1 MAPDYARHG
10 LAEQL
15 QVTVDRY
22 QPRSMQRQIV
32 IVGRN
37 SLEHPEQ
44 PRVRFRVQPVW
55 HERSRFHA
63 FDVPQVKIFVAAK
76 PEELSVLIADLGI
89 AATWQV
95 AAAANEAGRPAMLES
110 AVADARQQ
118 THLETANVP
127 SQDQLQTKLDVSV
140 QYRLIGSMAP
150 TVLEETGNAAKAVE
164 VHLKPKLRSLLREQG
179 KSIKRAEDFFKEE
192 TQNMLQTGLT
202 DGLREY
208 LAPKGIEV
216 SAVLIRDIAL
226 PPFIVQAIEKK
237 KEREQAVEQ
246 ERAELERVR
255 TQLQQQVARAEAQRE
270 AADQEAARKRILADA
285 TAYEITQINNAIAKN
300 PAYIQLQSLEALKA
314 ISKDPASKIYF
325 MDGSSPSPL
334 PLMHLGDSMRSQ

>member
-1 MAPDYARHG
+1 MANPIVRKGAP
-10 LAEQL
+10 L
-15 QVTVDRY
+15 T
-22 QPRSMQRQIV
+22 IV
-32 IVGRN
+32 IIILILVAMNFYKTVPPGRVGVATLFGN
-37 SLEHPEQ
+37 
-44 PRVRFRVQPVW
+44 VQQKEFSQGLHIPVNPLYRW
-55 HERSRFHA
+55 TLF
-63 FDVPQVKIFVAAK
+63 
-76 PEELSVLIADLGI
+76 
-89 AATWQV
+89 
-95 AAAANEAGRPAMLES
+95 
-110 AVADARQQ
+110 DARQQ

-140 QYRLIGSMAP
+140 QYRIVGSMAP
-150 TVLEETGNAAKAVE
+150 TILEETGDAAKAVE

-192 TQNMLQTGLT
+192 TQEALQTSLT
-202 DGLREY
+202 DGLRDY

-216 SAVLIRDIAL
+216 SAVLIRDISL

-255 TQLQQQVARAEAQRE
+255 TQLQQQVARAEAGRE
-270 AADQEAARKRILADA
+270 AATQEAARKKILADA
-285 TAYEITQINNAIAKN
+285 TAYEITQINNAIANN

-325 MDGSSPSPL
+325 MDGSSTSPL
-334 PLMHLGDSMRSQ
+334 PLLHMGDTLDKK